1 MKERYEDKNVVRR
14 FTDKLSSRDRRS
26 TQNYR
31 QGNLK
36 AKNYQEV
43 SYNTFPTKEYEVHL
57 DRLYE
62 IHDDDKC
69 ILFSGLSSYQSQ
81 TISFVL

>member
-43 SYNTFPTKEYEVHL
+43 SYNTFPMK
-57 DRLYE
+57 
-62 IHDDDKC
+62 
-69 ILFSGLSSYQSQ
+69 
-81 TISFVL
+81 